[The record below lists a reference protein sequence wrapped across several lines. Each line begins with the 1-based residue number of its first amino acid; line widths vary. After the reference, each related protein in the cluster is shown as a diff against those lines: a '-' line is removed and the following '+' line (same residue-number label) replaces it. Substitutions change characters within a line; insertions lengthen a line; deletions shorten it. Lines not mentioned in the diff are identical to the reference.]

1 MKKKLGMILAL
12 ALCLAL
18 TMGLLAGCGDSGA
31 APAGGSASGGTS
43 SSGGGSSSGS
53 KTEGAPVPSDV
64 ELRYVVH
71 GPNTMTVFSCDPAL
85 DYTGQINQANGT
97 CETLMVLDDD
107 TKEVKPLLAT
117 AWEQTDDTTW
127 VITIRDGVKFSN
139 GKDLTAA
146 AVQSAFEYILAN
158 NARLSKMMDVKEFS
172 ADGQKLTIKTN
183 GFVAILPRILTEC
196 NMLVFDTDDSNYA
209 DGLVGT
215 GAFILEKMDAD
226 GNMDLVR
233 NENYWQGVPA
243 AAKIHTISIN
253 DTSANSNALRAREID
268 WGTVADSDLEI
279 FENNPDYEVYTKNN
293 GRVYYLY
300 VNPNFTFTA
309 DPALREALQYCID
322 RNAIVAGVYSGH
334 GVPTRSIFP
343 DWSDCYTA
351 SYLQPEYNVDTAK
364 KLLADAGYKDS
375 DGDGFLEKD
384 GQKVTLSIYCYKSNN
399 FPTLSEV
406 IQSMLKAIG
415 IDSTI
420 TISDKIFDDLTG
432 GQFNIGTYG
441 YNTLTLGDSFNYIQ
455 PVFETGASS
464 NFTGF
469 SSPEVDAKIAEMKV
483 TADPAKRAQLVQE
496 MQQYIY
502 ASNERIYIMHIL
514 NNQVNLAGV
523 KNVPI
528 LYGGDNTDNSVLW
541 TITK

>member
-12 ALCLAL
+12 ALCLVL
-18 TMGLLAGCGDSGA
+18 TLGLLAGCGDSGA
-31 APAGGSASGGTS
+31 ASAGGSSSGGES
-43 SSGGGSSSGS
+43 SSGGGS
-53 KTEGAPVPSDV
+53 KTEDAPVPSDV

-85 DYTGQINQANGT
+85 DYTGQINQGNGT

-183 GFVAILPRILTEC
+183 GVVAILPRILTEC
-196 NMLVFDTDDSNYA
+196 NMLVFDTDDADYA

-215 GAFILEKMDAD
+215 GAFILENMDAD

-253 DTSANSNALRAREID
+253 DTSANSNALQAREID

-322 RNAIVAGVYSGH
+322 RNAIVAGVYNGH

-351 SYLQPEYNVDTAK
+351 GYLQPEYNVDTAK

-469 SSPEVDAKIAEMKV
+469 SSPEVDAKISEMKV